1 MTTII
6 DNEGLDCLQ
15 IPVDESNRSF
25 NCSETSQQKLIN
37 TTFWIV
43 DIIEDVTTKHGAG
56 RMIVKIKTN
65 KEDKESDAKKFF
77 TNSRDIKYIL
87 GRVKEMGKFPRKVT
101 MRANGNRYYL
111 E

>member
-1 MTTII
+1 MTEVF
-6 DNEGLDCLQ
+6 DDDGLGCLQ

-37 TTFWIV
+37 TTFWVI
-43 DIIEDVTTKHGAG
+43 DTIEDVTTRHGDG
-56 RMIVKIKTN
+56 RMIVKIKIN
-65 KEDKESDAKKFF
+65 KEDVESDAKKFF

-87 GRVKEMGKFPRKVT
+87 AQVKKMGKFPRRVT
-101 MRANGNRYYL
+101 MRANGNRYFL

>member
-1 MTTII
+1 MH
-6 DNEGLDCLQ
+6 
-15 IPVDESNRSF
+15 IPVDEGNRSF

-37 TTFWIV
+37 TTFWVV
-43 DIIEDVTTKHGAG
+43 DIIEDVTTKYGAE
-56 RMIVKIKTN
+56 RMIVKIKYN

-101 MRANGNRYYL
+101 MRTNGNRYYL